1 MAKSKA
7 PPIKATPEMI
17 GKAADTSVV
26 KSLVR
31 LAEAFARA
39 GAHGPFTI
47 ELPLFC
53 ACAIKDK
60 GYRRHSV
67 PSDTKV
73 DAGTIKIGKRDGL
86 IFLFPI
92 NGSWTCDKGEVDWI
106 ELSWEDVIN
115 TFADLADRI
124 EGYLNTSDAALKVE
138 EIDAQ
143 VRTAIEK
150 NAAMHEILSK
160 GFESA
165 QLEAKEVAKAV
176 VEEENPLW
184 GAF

>member
-1 MAKSKA
+1 
-7 PPIKATPEMI
+7 
-17 GKAADTSVV
+17 
-26 KSLVR
+26 
-31 LAEAFARA
+31 
-39 GAHGPFTI
+39 
-47 ELPLFC
+47 
-53 ACAIKDK
+53 
-60 GYRRHSV
+60 
-67 PSDTKV
+67 
-73 DAGTIKIGKRDGL
+73 
-86 IFLFPI
+86 
-92 NGSWTCDKGEVDWI
+92 
-106 ELSWEDVIN
+106 VIN